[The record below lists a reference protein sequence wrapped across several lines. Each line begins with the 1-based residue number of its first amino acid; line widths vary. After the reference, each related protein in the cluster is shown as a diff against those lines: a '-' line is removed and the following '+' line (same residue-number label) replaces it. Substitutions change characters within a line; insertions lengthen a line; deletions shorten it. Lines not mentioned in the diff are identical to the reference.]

1 MKNLSPRQQKILNL
15 LTQKGDLT
23 IAEIR
28 ALTGISQATAYREI
42 YALKQAG
49 VAQKTPGG
57 LALLQPSTDL
67 CLHCRRPVHPRLV
80 FHIELSHGDRRAAC
94 CAHCGLL
101 ALEHLPASRQ
111 AMTFDF
117 LYGALLNAAQAW
129 YVLESTVAPC
139 CHPSTLAF
147 ANQANAERFAAAF
160 GGQVYDFS
168 AARGQIARLMALHRA
183 A

>member
-42 YALKQAG
+42 HALNQAG

-57 LALLQPSTDL
+57 LALPPASADL

-80 FHIELSHGDRRAAC
+80 FHIELSDGNRRAAC

-101 ALEHLPASRQ
+101 ALQYLPATRQ
-111 AMTFDF
+111 VMTSDF
-117 LYGALLNAAQAW
+117 LYGALLNAAHAW
-129 YVLESTVAPC
+129 YVLESTIAPC
-139 CHPSTLAF
+139 CHPSTF
-147 ANQANAERFAAAF
+147 VFDQQANAERFAAAF

-168 AARGQIARLMALHRA
+168 AAREQIERLMLLHRTA
-183 A
+183 